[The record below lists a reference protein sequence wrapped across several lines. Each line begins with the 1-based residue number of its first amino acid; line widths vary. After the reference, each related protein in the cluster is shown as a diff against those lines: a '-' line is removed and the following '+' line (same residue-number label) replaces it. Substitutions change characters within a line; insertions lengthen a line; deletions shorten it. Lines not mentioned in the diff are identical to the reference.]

1 LTRFSIEKT
10 RAQRVLAEKPSK
22 FRLDELEALDEK

>member
-1 LTRFSIEKT
+1 LNDFLFLVG
-10 RAQRVLAEKPSK
+10 QRDLAEKPSK